1 MTEENKVES
10 PKTENIQDKH
20 KNICR
25 FLSFVLRHKP
35 QMAHLKL
42 DEDGFADIQKV
53 LSAIE
58 DKFKLK
64 LTEEELNSVTKKYA
78 FNFFKIQD
86 KKIKAKF
93 GHTVILNM
101 NTPQG
106 FEPIDK
112 TPRELYCTIDKKEMW
127 NVSKNGL
134 QGSLVQSDLKADKLK
149 VSKGEFGTI
158 VSINSDKASKN
169 NVTFYFNKNN
179 QSYHCKFIPATYLKF
194 EL

>member
-1 MTEENKVES
+1 MTEEKKIES
-10 PKTENIQDKH
+10 PKTENIQDKY

-42 DEDGFADIQKV
+42 DEDGFAELDKV

-58 DKFKLK
+58 GKFKLK
-64 LTEEELNSVTKKYA
+64 LTEEELSNVTKKYA

-106 FEPIDK
+106 FEVIDK
-112 TPRELYCTIDKKEMW
+112 IPREIFCTIDKKEMW

-134 QGSLVQSDLKADKLK
+134 QSSLVQSNLKSNKLLIK
-149 VSKGEFGTI
+149 KTEFSTI
-158 VSINSDKASKN
+158 VSVNSDKASKN
-169 NVTFYFNKNN
+169 NVAFYYNKSNE
-179 QSYHCKFIPATYLKF
+179 SYHCKFIPATFLKF